1 VGLLLVY
8 WTEPGDGHPALLDA
22 PTLAEGF
29 VTRAELMDM
38 YAAASGRDVS
48 HVDYYVAFGYWKL
61 ACILEGV
68 YARYRGG
75 AMGAAS
81 GFEGFAHQVELL
93 AEAAR
98 TALGRLD

>member
-1 VGLLLVY
+1 
-8 WTEPGDGHPALLDA
+8 
-22 PTLAEGF
+22 
-29 VTRAELMDM
+29 MDM

-68 YARYRGG
+68 FARYRGG

-98 TALGRLD
+98 TALGRLG